1 MDSDGHRCMTGR
13 KARQTDPDT
22 TSQID
27 SAIEAF
33 LDYLRYERD
42 YSANTL
48 AAYRRDLIKFSS
60 RVNVPAD
67 AVSAHDI
74 HGFVARLHSEG
85 LAPRSIQRALSSV
98 RSFFNYLEAR
108 RETRKNPAAGARA
121 PKDKSRLPNTLDAD
135 QAARLFE
142 FDATTPR
149 QKRDKAMIELFYGSG
164 LRLSELVGINLT
176 DLDLDSGFVS
186 VLGKGRKSRQVPLGR
201 QCITAIRDWLP
212 EHPIDP
218 GTLQAVPLFT
228 GRGCNRISPRTVQS
242 RLKILSAQQLGR
254 TDLHPHMLRHSFA
267 SHLLES
273 SGDLRAVQELLGH
286 SDLGTTQ
293 IYTHLDFQHLA
304 KVYDAAHPRA
314 EHQPDEGQSNED
326 TAYED
331 QPFKEKDLG

>member
-1 MDSDGHRCMTGR
+1 MTDLQ
-13 KARQTDPDT
+13 AQQSEPETPSQT
-22 TSQID
+22 S

-33 LDYLRYERD
+33 LDYLRFERD

-48 AAYRRDLIKFSS
+48 AAYRRDLIKFEN
-60 RVNVPAD
+60 RVKAAPN

-74 HGFVARLHSEG
+74 NGFVASLHSEG

-108 RETRKNPAAGARA
+108 RETTKNPAAGTRA
-121 PKDKSRLPNTLDAD
+121 PKDKNRLPNTLDAD

-142 FDATTPR
+142 FEATTPR

-164 LRLSELVGINLT
+164 LRLSELVGINLA
-176 DLDLDSGFVS
+176 DLDLDSGFVT
-186 VLGKGRKSRQVPLGR
+186 VLGKGRKTRQVPLGR
-201 QCITAIRDWLP
+201 QCIAAIRIWLP
-212 EHPIDP
+212 EHPISPGSDP
-218 GTLQAVPLFT
+218 AIPLFT
-228 GRGCNRISPRTVQS
+228 GRGCRRISPRTVQS
-242 RLKILSAQQLGR
+242 RLKILAARQLGR

-286 SDLGTTQ
+286 SDLSTTQ

-314 EHQPDEGQSNED
+314 ENQSIEDQANED
-326 TAYED
+326 QAFE
-331 QPFKEKDLG
+331 ERDLG